1 MNLGGFWW
9 FAFLEGG
16 DGSDPS
22 AMICPSEN
30 ALLLEL
36 LVNFRLAQICIDFF
50 FLFAVNI
57 Y

>member
-16 DGSDPS
+16 DGRDRS

-57 Y
+57 